1 MPPTPRLPRGR
12 SLRQIPWDVVLST
25 AMQIAQQ
32 GKRRWDRLTQREQ
45 RDLVESVRRSRGRL
59 RNLTQRER
67 TELRRIVWKALGPE
81 R

>member
-12 SLRQIPWDVVLST
+12 GLRQVPWDVVLST
-25 AMQIAQQ
+25 AMQIAQH

-45 RDLVESVRRSRGRL
+45 RELVETLRRSRGRL
-59 RNLTQRER
+59 SNLTQRER